1 MKKQASAKKRIIII
15 SLVVVIIIALI
26 ASAIFAV
33 CVIAKN
39 LYDDTNYVSDDN
51 AMDNYE
57 AVEDIEEID
66 PEDAK
71 GETLT
76 SDEESDLEAQMQ
88 DWANAEEIT
97 NDKNVYNVLLI
108 GVDRREASWAGNSDS
123 MILISLNYNKKQ
135 ISMISLMRDTYVNIP
150 GVGMRKLNAAH
161 ANGAGPL
168 LLKTVTQNYKIQV
181 DRYASVDFNG
191 MIKIID
197 EVGGVDLT
205 LSQAEV
211 DVANKYIAEMCY
223 FRGESPAK
231 HYYKSAGAQHCSGIQ
246 AVAYARIR
254 YVGHADYQRT
264 ERQRT
269 ILTKIF
275 EKAKTMSVTELYNFA
290 NEVMPYVT
298 HNIPEDEMWNVLA
311 KAPSILGYDLVKDRI
326 PYDGLYKTAYIN
338 RQDMLVPYWP
348 ETIKKL
354 KETIY

>member
-1 MKKQASAKKRIIII
+1 MKKQASAKKRIITI
-15 SLVVVIIIALI
+15 SLIILIIIALI

-135 ISMISLMRDTYVNIP
+135 IS
-150 GVGMRKLNAAH
+150 
-161 ANGAGPL
+161 
-168 LLKTVTQNYKIQV
+168 LKQ
-181 DRYASVDFNG
+181 
-191 MIKIID
+191 
-197 EVGGVDLT
+197 
-205 LSQAEV
+205 
-211 DVANKYIAEMCY
+211 
-223 FRGESPAK
+223 
-231 HYYKSAGAQHCSGIQ
+231 
-246 AVAYARIR
+246 
-254 YVGHADYQRT
+254 
-264 ERQRT
+264 
-269 ILTKIF
+269 
-275 EKAKTMSVTELYNFA
+275 
-290 NEVMPYVT
+290 
-298 HNIPEDEMWNVLA
+298 
-311 KAPSILGYDLVKDRI
+311 
-326 PYDGLYKTAYIN
+326 
-338 RQDMLVPYWP
+338 
-348 ETIKKL
+348 
-354 KETIY
+354 